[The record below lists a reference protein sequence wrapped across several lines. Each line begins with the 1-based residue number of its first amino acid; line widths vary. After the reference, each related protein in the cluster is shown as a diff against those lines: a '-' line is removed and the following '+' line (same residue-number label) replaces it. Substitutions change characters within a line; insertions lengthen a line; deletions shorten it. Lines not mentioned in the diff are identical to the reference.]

1 MVMKRILMISLFVI
15 ACLQAKGQSM
25 TFIDPDDKA
34 AALFDSVKFVN
45 PNYEHDIIVFKDNR
59 QSNGTMN
66 ISTIDQKIYF
76 ITPQKDTLV
85 LNENDN
91 VNRVF
96 IKGKT
101 YIKSSNGY
109 VEIVDILGEICLGV
123 LSDIELLYN
132 VQTGAYGQK
141 RQNATVQTV
150 KFIEADGYRVD
161 LESRNLRPFTYS
173 KTPLLYN
180 SNGAILTVTKKN
192 LMKCFPKQKAF
203 IEQYIAEHKPN
214 LGAIAPVQELFKAL
228 AQNM

>member
-1 MVMKRILMISLFVI
+1 MKRILVISLFVM
-15 ACLQAKGQSM
+15 ACMQAKGQSV

-34 AALFDSVKFVN
+34 AIFFDSVKFVN
-45 PNYEHDIIVFKDNR
+45 PNYEHGIIVFKDNK

-66 ISTIDQKIYF
+66 ICTIDQKIHF
-76 ITPQKDTLV
+76 VTPQKDTLV
-85 LNENDN
+85 LTENDN

-101 YIKSSNGY
+101 YINSSNGY
-109 VEIVDILGEICLGV
+109 IEIRDILGEVCLGV

-150 KFIEADGYRVD
+150 KFIDTDGYRVD
-161 LESRNLRPFTYS
+161 LDSRNIRPFRYS
-173 KTPLLYN
+173 KTPLLYRG
-180 SNGAILTVTKKN
+180 NGAVLTVNKKN

-203 IEQYIAEHKPN
+203 IEEYISEHKPN
-214 LGAIAPVQELFKAL
+214 LGAIEPVEELFKAL
-228 AQNM
+228 AQSM